1 MFSKFQQQ
9 AASPLLQQPGREHE
23 REGTWNPLR
32 YQAGQ
37 GCTSSSIS
45 LFCFLLR
52 SGNFSSDIVNP
63 NTLTR
68 LTSWP
73 ISIRAT
79 VPSDIREEMV
89 EIVMTAVD
97 KFHWDTQEIPNY
109 LKKELDTR
117 FGCSWHVVVG
127 EEFGFDVDV
136 EVRQS

>member
-1 MFSKFQQQ
+1 M
-9 AASPLLQQPGREHE
+9 
-23 REGTWNPLR
+23 
-32 YQAGQ
+32 
-37 GCTSSSIS
+37 
-45 LFCFLLR
+45 FLLL

-68 LTSWP
+68 LSSWP
-73 ISIRAT
+73 IAIRAT

-136 EVRQS
+136 EVKINQVFLPDRWQAQIDNECSDQTVGS